1 MSGSSAGLADP
12 PPPPPPPQWWTLGTP
27 YRTLAELAGFENKP
41 VDWVQSRLS
50 EESAAADIQQ
60 GKAPAQ
66 VALDQ
71 AALLMVRR
79 GRTHGDIQGLPCG
92 CFGLAVCATGCT
104 QASKMS
110 LLETLERSGSTGFTW
125 ASKKSPS

>member
-1 MSGSSAGLADP
+1 MCLGPPRDSLLH

-71 AALLMVRR
+71 AALLMVRG
-79 GRTHGDIQGLPCG
+79 GRTHGDIK
-92 CFGLAVCATGCT
+92 
-104 QASKMS
+104 ASPADA
-110 LLETLERSGSTGFTW
+110 SGW
-125 ASKKSPS
+125 LYARLDARRPLK